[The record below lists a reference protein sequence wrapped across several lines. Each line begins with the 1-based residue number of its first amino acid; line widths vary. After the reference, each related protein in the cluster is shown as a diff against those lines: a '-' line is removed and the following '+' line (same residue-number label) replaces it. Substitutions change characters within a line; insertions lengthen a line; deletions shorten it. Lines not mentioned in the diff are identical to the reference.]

1 MCVILQAV
9 DSLCVSMTL
18 GVLRQGG
25 LLVACY
31 LLLVD
36 SVCGLLSS
44 HVNRRK
50 NKMDILMANIKLA
63 PKELNPLIIRK

>member
-1 MCVILQAV
+1 M
-9 DSLCVSMTL
+9 
-18 GVLRQGG
+18 
-25 LLVACY
+25 VAFY
-31 LLLVD
+31 LLSVD

-50 NKMDILMANIKLA
+50 NKMDILNANIKLA